1 MAFGRANVQQWQGNM
16 KYGVNS
22 RPYIWMVFC
31 CGMTKKRSAKFVIS
45 FRQVGNLAL
54 TALPNVYLC
63 LFAMKC
69 NVLRQLICAAGHCT
83 DVTVTGSTDSMQTRR
98 SQVGNE
104 VQLRFLVDTVK
115 NEATRGNA
123 IVIVMRRFE
132 RFTARRKQ
140 TLLYNLFDL
149 TQCPDVRIAIVGLST
164 FHNVTDDFEKR
175 ILVSNGFNCGL
186 KQKSVISNS
195 PPSQNTVPVSI
206 FTPGVP
212 LHKATVRW

>member
-1 MAFGRANVQQWQGNM
+1 
-16 KYGVNS
+16 
-22 RPYIWMVFC
+22 
-31 CGMTKKRSAKFVIS
+31 MT
-45 FRQVGNLAL
+45 
-54 TALPNVYLC
+54 
-63 LFAMKC
+63 
-69 NVLRQLICAAGHCT
+69 AA
-83 DVTVTGSTDSMQTRR
+83 GSTDSMQTRR

-123 IVIVMRRFE
+123 IVMVMRRFE

-175 ILVSNGFNCGL
+175 ILVSNGVIACTETKKCVIPNSSSVSMTIGVLCCSLGFHTRSSSSPSHRLMARMDSL
-186 KQKSVISNS
+186 KSS
-195 PPSQNTVPVSI
+195 
-206 FTPGVP
+206 
-212 LHKATVRW
+212 KAY